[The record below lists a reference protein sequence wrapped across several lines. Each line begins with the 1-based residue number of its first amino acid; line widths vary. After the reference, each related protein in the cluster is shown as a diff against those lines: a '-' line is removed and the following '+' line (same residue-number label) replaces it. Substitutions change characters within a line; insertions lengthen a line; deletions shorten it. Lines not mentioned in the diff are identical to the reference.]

1 MPPSDEIFLHG
12 DKLDHDGTP
21 IGAPDPGD
29 IANADSDEEPPDP
42 ADITDTDSDEE
53 PPDPADIAD
62 TDAFEELGQ
71 NNHFVATRTPDLLT
85 IDESPD
91 TPDAPEELPNDME
104 AGNADTMPEVVID
117 HFPLASAGAPIHGM
131 PCGNSVYKSDR
142 ESIWSPFTSRC
153 DWLFARWAKMRG
165 PTSSAVTE
173 LLAIP
178 EVRSSLCY
186 ILTLLI

>member
-1 MPPSDEIFLHG
+1 MLLSYEIFLHG

-21 IGAPDPGD
+21 IGAPDPAD
-29 IANADSDEEPPDP
+29 IA
-42 ADITDTDSDEE
+42 DTDSDEE

-62 TDAFEELGQ
+62 ADAFEELAQ
-71 NNHFVATRTPDLLT
+71 NNHFVATRTPDQLA
-85 IDESPD
+85 IDESPN
-91 TPDAPEELPNDME
+91 TLDAPEELPNDME
-104 AGNADTMPEVVID
+104 AGNTDVMPTVVIN
-117 HFPLASAGAPIHGM
+117 HFPLTSAGAPIHGV
-131 PCGNSVYKSDR
+131 PHSNSVYESQWGTDR
-142 ESIWSPFTSRC
+142 ESIWSPFTSKC
-153 DWLFARWAKMRG
+153 DWLFARWAKMHG

>member
-1 MPPSDEIFLHG
+1 MPPSDEIFLYS

-29 IANADSDEEPPDP
+29 IA
-42 ADITDTDSDEE
+42 DTDSDEE
-53 PPDPADIAD
+53 PPDPANITD

-71 NNHFVATRTPDLLT
+71 NNHFVVTRTPDLLT

-104 AGNADTMPEVVID
+104 AGNADAMPTVVID

-131 PCGNSVYKSDR
+131 PHSNSVYESDR

-178 EVRSSLCY
+178 EVQSSLCY